1 MRVRRNAAWRMA
13 ADAAVRAS
21 TSISPAALAMVEKG
35 RPRSR
40 AEWRAATSKPRG
52 KPPMDAFGKP
62 CTWGGDKGW
71 LDSKDQPHIVMRNAK
86 RTALS
91 ADAARQRAGKRQQL
105 AAMRLERRQQAAEK
119 RQQDKEQKQV
129 EDEEREWRRQL
140 KQQQQQ
146 QKQQRRDLRLAWSR
160 RPIRSAAELREAL
173 QCNLEAQRRVQAE
186 AVELRAKLA
195 AAMAEEGDAVLAEA
209 RKAAQTAANAAA
221 SLGANARAVPI
232 QMQYMNGE
240 TLEVE
245 GVVQC

>member
-1 MRVRRNAAWRMA
+1 MRVRRNVAWRSKQQHESSVA
-13 ADAAVRAS
+13 ELVPINAVVDGQRH
-21 TSISPAALAMVEKG
+21 TV
-35 RPRSR
+35 R
-40 AEWRAATSKPRG
+40 WHRAATRERQHAKPRG

-62 CTWGGDKGW
+62 CTWGCDQGW
-71 LDSKDQPHIVMRNAK
+71 LNSEGQPHTVVRNAK
-86 RTALS
+86 RTAL
-91 ADAARQRAGKRQQL
+91 RAGAAAQRDGERQQL
-105 AAMRLERRQQAAEK
+105 VAMRLERQQQAAEK

-140 KQQQQQ
+140 KRQQQQ
-146 QKQQRRDLRLAWSR
+146 QKEQRRELRLAWSR
-160 RPIRSAAELREAL
+160 RPTIRSVAELREAL

-186 AVELRAKLA
+186 AVELRS
-195 AAMAEEGDAVLAEA
+195 AVLAEA

>member
-1 MRVRRNAAWRMA
+1 
-13 ADAAVRAS
+13 
-21 TSISPAALAMVEKG
+21 
-35 RPRSR
+35 
-40 AEWRAATSKPRG
+40 
-52 KPPMDAFGKP
+52 MDAFGKP

-186 AVELRAKLA
+186 AVELRS
-195 AAMAEEGDAVLAEA
+195 AVLAEA